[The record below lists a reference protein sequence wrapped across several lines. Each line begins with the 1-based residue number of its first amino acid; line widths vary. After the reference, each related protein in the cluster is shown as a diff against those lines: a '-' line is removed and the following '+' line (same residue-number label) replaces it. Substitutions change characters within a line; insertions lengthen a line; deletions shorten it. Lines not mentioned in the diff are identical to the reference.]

1 MFDLLRYS
9 LTFYLSKKKK
19 ISLFFYL
26 KLISSNLGF
35 SIKMTLGYIQKSQ
48 GINMFE
54 FSYATLQNALIVPF
68 KAFLWKLFFQESLYY
83 TYF

>member
-1 MFDLLRYS
+1 
-9 LTFYLSKKKK
+9 
-19 ISLFFYL
+19 
-26 KLISSNLGF
+26 
-35 SIKMTLGYIQKSQ
+35 MTLGYIQKSQ